1 MQQAH
6 QPLYAICFI
15 FIKSNVT
22 AAVFVHKTEKGKEPT
37 LYKVT
42 VLVSGFFYV
51 FTGSWETQ
59 DRKGKALAGLFLSP
73 VIIA

>member
-42 VLVSGFFYV
+42 VLVSGFFM
-51 FTGSWETQ
+51 FSLDPGRLKTGKERHW
-59 DRKGKALAGLFLSP
+59 LAYFCP
-73 VIIA
+73 Q

>member
-6 QPLYAICFI
+6 QPPYAICFI

-22 AAVFVHKTEKGKEPT
+22 AAVFVHKTEKGKGKEPT

-42 VLVSGFFYV
+42 VLVSGFF
-51 FTGSWETQ
+51 
-59 DRKGKALAGLFLSP
+59 
-73 VIIA
+73 

>member
-6 QPLYAICFI
+6 QPPYAICFI

-22 AAVFVHKTEKGKEPT
+22 AAVFVHKTEKGKGKEPT

-42 VLVSGFFYV
+42 VLVSGFFM
-51 FTGSWETQ
+51 FSLDPGRLKTGKERHW
-59 DRKGKALAGLFLSP
+59 LAYFCP
-73 VIIA
+73 Q